1 MQNQSERVKMST
13 QQQHNKSN
21 MHRRVPSQQPFTYI
35 ALLCSILAL
44 IWPADGFN
52 FAKQP
57 NIAVPA
63 PQHLKFFQPQT
74 RSSYFGYTL
83 VMRPTSIIVGAP
95 RAQST
100 LPAQRNVN
108 ETGAIYRCSLSPT
121 STCNPYVIDDKGNF
135 TFERPDSYTY
145 DSEARNNQW
154 LGGAM
159 DGGTKDTD
167 KLLICAPR
175 FLSPTISDYI
185 MNGVC
190 YWVAD
195 TLDDNPKNVQRIS
208 PLRLKSDQMRQI
220 NGHRIYYYMLAEEGL
235 SAHVTDNNEE
245 FVIGAPGINTW
256 RGSTIH
262 CRKRF
267 EEDPTLSRRD
277 TSSLSRK
284 RVIRDLEFSGQYTLD
299 TGELQND
306 SYFGYAVGSGYFDSN
321 DETELFYVASA
332 PQANLQSGEAY
343 LYKYSEDSLLK
354 LKRIYVFRGE
364 KFGEYFG
371 YSLITEDLNGDGLT
385 DVVISA
391 PQYSSTNYFDN
402 GAIYVFLNKGNFN
415 FERKL
420 IISPV
425 QGKARFGTTL
435 SRLGDI
441 NHDGFNDI
449 AVGAPF
455 TGNGAVFVYLGSSS
469 GLREEHS
476 QRLDAPESVSSK
488 YGEHMFGHGLSKGV
502 DIDRNG
508 FNDFAIGA
516 PNAEAVFV
524 YRAYPVVKIHA
535 TVKSA
540 TREIKTDQN
549 SFKITACYK
558 ISTTSTQL
566 TGQDLAIRIVVDSQV
581 KRAKFIQ
588 TRTNEISFNVSAGLQ
603 EQCRTFDCEVYTNV
617 ADIFKPIELDMHYE
631 LINGVP
637 KTEAFCDK
645 CAAVD
650 PAEPSIY
657 REKII
662 FSTGC
667 SSDICVADLEVK
679 SRDLNHTYILGSS
692 RTLSVTYDIT
702 NHGETA
708 YLPQISFTSSNHMP
722 FAKIPGTCRPKEND
736 YLECDLKSNDVS
748 MAKGATTS
756 FTVTFDVSSISGKA
770 MVLTAKVFSTGKEA
784 NDANNV
790 ATDVVTLGEFTEI
803 DVVGIPKTKHINLEE
818 VSNTSQIINNY
829 EIKSMGPSTVGTI
842 DVVFYIPVAYKVPG
856 TTNTIQIVEKD
867 RINMQA
873 VSDAQTVVIDY
884 FENNT
889 QLVMNAIE
897 STSST
902 HSTTSINSNIQIYKE
917 KQISTTY
924 DSMGLYDLPVE
935 SENYYIDDSS
945 KFSQM
950 SIRRK
955 REVAANTATKAQY
968 ERIVKSHELL
978 SEDLKG
984 KLPVNRTIVFNCHDP
999 EMTVCVRAVIRLHT
1013 FKPENPLTVSMKYQ
1027 VDLRE
1032 INQILIEPWEY
1043 FVILIDVDVKKL
1055 GDLHQ
1060 NTLAI
1065 RKSIDYNIVSKHQLY
1080 GTPIWVYILA
1090 VLGGLLLLAAMTY
1103 AMYKLGFFKRAKK
1116 EQMDALVH
1124 QGSTQPAQDVEPEAE
1139 NLNTERN

>member
-1 MQNQSERVKMST
+1 MAL
-13 QQQHNKSN
+13 KSHLHILVLSLVFLTLF
-21 MHRRVPSQQPFTYI
+21 HRLVAYNLSP
-35 ALLCSILAL
+35 
-44 IWPADGFN
+44 
-52 FAKQP
+52 KP
-57 NIAVPA
+57 NIIVKD
-63 PQHLKFFQPQT
+63 PQFATPLPKVE
-74 RSSYFGYTL
+74 SSYFGFTINL
-83 VMRPTSIIVGAP
+83 RPLGIIVGAP

-108 ETGAIYRCSLSPT
+108 EPGAIYRCSLSPS
-121 STCNPYVIDDKGNF
+121 STCTPYVIDDKGNRTIESF
-135 TFERPDSYTY
+135 DSYTY
-145 DSEARNNQW
+145 DNEARDNQW
-154 LGGAM
+154 LGGSM
-159 DGGTKDTD
+159 DGGTKDSD

-175 FLSPTISDYI
+175 FVAPTPNEYL

-208 PLRLKSDQMRQI
+208 PLRLQSLQLQTI
-220 NGHRIYYYMLAEEGL
+220 NGHRFFYYMLAQEGL

-245 FVIGAPGINTW
+245 FVIGAPGIDTW
-256 RGSTIH
+256 RGTTIH
-262 CRKRF
+262 CRKKF

-277 TSSLSRK
+277 TSQQLRK
-284 RVIRDLEFSGQYTLD
+284 RVTRGLQFTGQYIVKTD
-299 TGELQND
+299 EIPVD

-321 DETELFYVASA
+321 NKNQLLYVASA
-332 PQANLQSGEAY
+332 PQANQQSGEAY

-354 LKRIYVFRGE
+354 LKILYIFRGE

-371 YSLITEDLNGDGLT
+371 YSLVTEDLNGDGLT

-391 PQYSSTNYFDN
+391 PQHTAAGYFDD

-420 IISPV
+420 IVSPV
-425 QGKARFGTTL
+425 QGKARFGTTI

-455 TGNGAVFVYLGSSS
+455 AGNGAVFVYLGSNN
-469 GLREEHS
+469 GLREQHS
-476 QRLDAPESVSSK
+476 QRLDAPEQVNSK
-488 YGEHMFGHGLSKGV
+488 YGEQMFGHGLSKGV

-516 PNAEAVFV
+516 PNAEGVFV

-535 TVKSA
+535 VVKSA

-549 SFKITACYK
+549 SFKITACYS
-558 ISTTSTQL
+558 ISTTSTQV
-566 TGQDLAIRIVVDSQV
+566 TGQDLAVRIVVDSQV

-617 ADIFKPIELDMHYE
+617 ADIFKPIELEMHYN

-637 KTEAFCDK
+637 KSEVFCDK

-650 PAEPSIY
+650 PAEPVIS
-657 REKII
+657 RERII

-667 SSDICVADLEVK
+667 KSDICVADLEVK

-692 RTLSVTYDIT
+692 RTLSVTYDVT

-722 FAKIPGTCRPKEND
+722 FAKIPGTCRSKENN
-736 YLECDLKSNDVS
+736 YLECDLKSNDVA
-748 MAKGATTS
+748 MTKGATTS
-756 FTVTFDVSSISGKA
+756 FTVTFDVAGISGKA
-770 MVLTAKVFSTGKEA
+770 MILTAKVFSTGKEA
-784 NDANNV
+784 NEDNNV
-790 ATDVVTLGEFTEI
+790 ATDVITLGEYTEI
-803 DVVGIPKTKHINLEE
+803 DIVGIPKTKHINLEE

-829 EIKSMGPSTVGTI
+829 EVKSVGPSTVGTV

-867 RINMQA
+867 RINMQG
-873 VSDAQTVVIDY
+873 VWNEQTVAIDY

-897 STSST
+897 FSSST

-917 KQISTTY
+917 KQFNTNL
-924 DSMGLYDLPVE
+924 DSLGLYDMPIE
-935 SENYYIDDSS
+935 SDHFYQEDSS

-968 ERIVKSHELL
+968 ERIVKAHELL
-978 SEDLKG
+978 GDDLKG

-1013 FKPENPLTVSMKYQ
+1013 FSPEKPLTVSMKYQ

-1043 FVILIDVDVKKL
+1043 FVILIDVDVKKM

-1060 NTLAI
+1060 KTLAI

-1090 VLGGLLLLAAMTY
+1090 ILGGLLLLAAITY

-1124 QGSTQPAQDVEPEAE
+1124 QGSTRPAQDVEPEAE

>member
-1 MQNQSERVKMST
+1 MVL
-13 QQQHNKSN
+13 KSHSHILVLSLVFLTLFHQLVAYNLSPKPN
-21 MHRRVPSQQPFTYI
+21 MIVNDPQ
-35 ALLCSILAL
+35 
-44 IWPADGFN
+44 
-52 FAKQP
+52 FATGMPK
-57 NIAVPA
+57 VE
-63 PQHLKFFQPQT
+63 
-74 RSSYFGYTL
+74 SSYFGFTINL
-83 VMRPTSIIVGAP
+83 RPLGIIVGAP

-108 ETGAIYRCSLSPT
+108 ETGAIYRCTLSPT
-121 STCNPYVIDDKGNF
+121 STCNPYVIDDKGNR
-135 TFERPDSYTY
+135 TLERTDSYTY
-145 DSEARNNQW
+145 DNEARDFQW

-175 FLSPTISDYI
+175 FLAPTASDYL

-195 TLDDNPKNVQRIS
+195 TLNDNPKDVQRIS
-208 PLRLKSDQMRQI
+208 PLRLKELQMKTV
-220 NGHRIYYYMLAEEGL
+220 NNHRTFFYMLAEEGL

-277 TSSLSRK
+277 TSSQSRK
-284 RVIRDLEFSGQYTLD
+284 RVTRDLEFSGQYTLD
-299 TGELQND
+299 TEELQND

-321 DETELFYVASA
+321 NKNQLLYVASA

-391 PQYSSTNYFDN
+391 PQYSVAGYFDN

-415 FERKL
+415 FERKV
-420 IISPV
+420 IVSPM

-455 TGNGAVFVYLGSSS
+455 AGNGAVFVYLGSTN

-488 YGEHMFGHGLSKGV
+488 YGEHMFGHGLSRGV

-535 TVKSA
+535 VVKSA

-566 TGQDLAIRIVVDSQV
+566 TGQDLAVRIVVDSQV

-617 ADIFKPIELDMHYE
+617 ADIFKPIELEMHYD

-637 KTEAFCDK
+637 KTEVFCDK

-650 PAEPSIY
+650 PAEPTIY

-708 YLPQISFTSSNHMP
+708 YLPQISLTSSNHMP
-722 FAKIPGTCRPKEND
+722 FAKIPGTCRPKETD

-756 FTVTFDVSSISGKA
+756 FTVTFDVSSITGKA
-770 MVLTAKVFSTGKEA
+770 MILTAKVFSTGKEA
-784 NDANNV
+784 NEANNV
-790 ATDVVTLGEFTEI
+790 ATDVITLGEFTEI

-818 VSNTSQIINNY
+818 VSNSSQIINNY

-873 VSDAQTVVIDY
+873 VSDAQVVAIDY

-889 QLVMNAIE
+889 QLMMNAIE
-897 STSST
+897 ITSST

-917 KQISTTY
+917 KQFSSSY
-924 DSMGLYDLPVE
+924 ESMGLYDLPVE
-935 SENYYIDDSS
+935 SENYYIDDS
-945 KFSQM
+945 SQM

-968 ERIVKSHELL
+968 ERIVKAHELL
-978 SEDLKG
+978 GEDLKG

-999 EMTVCVRAVIRLHT
+999 EMTVCVRAIMRLYN
-1013 FKPENPLTVSMKYQ
+1013 FKPEKPLTVSMKYQ

-1043 FVILIDVDVKKL
+1043 FVILIDVDVKKI
-1055 GDLHQ
+1055 GDLHK

-1090 VLGGLLLLAAMTY
+1090 VLGGLLLLAAITY